1 MLPFFHKFEIVLKEL
16 ILDEADTLWVLILIL
31 IVIPIVIIATVAFCI
46 IHYINKNYR
55 KNLEL
60 IETVTNLNRGTNSER
75 DLILKLL
82 KNGVPPQTI
91 FHDLLI
97 KKRNNKFS
105 QADIVL
111 ATTQGIVVVE
121 VKSYGGWIFGNG
133 NHTNWTQVMAYG
145 KEKYRFYNPIKQVKS
160 QISSLKDRLDQ
171 FENIPFFSVI
181 VFCGSCRLKEIN
193 YVPEKTYVVKPHR
206 LGEVLNLIKDNN
218 PHAPYTNK
226 QEVVDVLKEA
236 VSNGSNI
243 DYQKQ
248 HIANIK
254 NFVGKHRILE

>member
-1 MLPFFHKFEIVLKEL
+1 MRLYFKNFS
-16 ILDEADTLWVLILIL
+16 LDEVEKLGVLIVIL
-31 IVIPIVIIATVAFCI
+31 SVVIPIVVLCV
-46 IHYINKNYR
+46 IHYKNKKLYR

-82 KNGVPPQTI
+82 KNGIPPQTI
-91 FHDLLI
+91 FHDLI
-97 KKRNNKFS
+97 VKKRNNKFS

-111 ATTQGIVVVE
+111 ATTQGIIVIE

-145 KEKYRFYNPIKQVKS
+145 EEKYRFYNPIKQVKS
-160 QISSLKDRLDQ
+160 QISSLKNRLDQ

-206 LGEVLNLIKDNN
+206 LNEVLNLIMDNN
-218 PHAPYTNK
+218 PPAPYANK

-254 NFVGKHRILE
+254 NFVGKNRILE

>member
-1 MLPFFHKFEIVLKEL
+1 M
-16 ILDEADTLWVLILIL
+16 DEVEKLGVLIVIL
-31 IVIPIVIIATVAFCI
+31 SVVIPIVVLCV
-46 IHYINKNYR
+46 IHYKNKKLYR

-60 IETVTNLNRGTNSER
+60 IETVTNLNRCTNSER

-82 KNGVPPQTI
+82 KNGIPPQTI
-91 FHDLLI
+91 FHDLI
-97 KKRNNKFS
+97 VKKRNNKFS

-111 ATTQGIVVVE
+111 ATTQGIIVIE

-145 KEKYRFYNPIKQVKS
+145 EEKYRFYNPIKQVKS

-171 FENIPFFSVI
+171 FDNIPFFSVI

-206 LGEVLNLIKDNN
+206 LNEVLNLIMDNN
-218 PHAPYTNK
+218 PPAPYTNK

-254 NFVGKHRILE
+254 NFVGKHRILK

>member
-1 MLPFFHKFEIVLKEL
+1 M
-16 ILDEADTLWVLILIL
+16 DEVEKLGVLIVIL
-31 IVIPIVIIATVAFCI
+31 SVVIPIVVLCV
-46 IHYINKNYR
+46 IHYKNKKLYR

-82 KNGVPPQTI
+82 KNGIPPQTI
-91 FHDLLI
+91 FHDLI
-97 KKRNNKFS
+97 VKKRNNKFS

-111 ATTQGIVVVE
+111 ATTQGIIVIE

-145 KEKYRFYNPIKQVKS
+145 EEKYRFYNPIKQVKS
-160 QISSLKDRLDQ
+160 QISSLKNRLDQ

-206 LGEVLNLIKDNN
+206 LNEVLNLIMDNN
-218 PHAPYTNK
+218 PPAPYTNK

-254 NFVGKHRILE
+254 NFVGKHRILK

>member
-1 MLPFFHKFEIVLKEL
+1 MGLYFKNFR
-16 ILDEADTLWVLILIL
+16 LDEVEKLGVLIVIL
-31 IVIPIVIIATVAFCI
+31 SIVIPIVVLCV
-46 IHYINKNYR
+46 IHYKNEKLYR

-82 KNGVPPQTI
+82 KNGIPPQTI
-91 FHDLLI
+91 FHDLII

-111 ATTQGIVVVE
+111 ATTQGIIVIE

-145 KEKYRFYNPIKQVKS
+145 EEKYRFYNPIKQVKS

-171 FENIPFFSVI
+171 FGNIPFFSVI
-181 VFCGSCRLKEIN
+181 VFCGSCQLKEIN
-193 YVPEKTYVVKPHR
+193 YVPEKTCVVKPHR
-206 LGEVLNLIKDNN
+206 LNEVLNLIMDNN
-218 PHAPYTNK
+218 PPAPYTNK

-248 HIANIK
+248 HIANIN

>member
-1 MLPFFHKFEIVLKEL
+1 M
-16 ILDEADTLWVLILIL
+16 DEVEKLGVLIVIL
-31 IVIPIVIIATVAFCI
+31 SVVIPIVVLCV
-46 IHYINKNYR
+46 IHYKNKKLYR

-82 KNGVPPQTI
+82 KNGIPPQTI
-91 FHDLLI
+91 FHDLI
-97 KKRNNKFS
+97 VKKRNNKFS

-111 ATTQGIVVVE
+111 ATTQGIIVIE

-145 KEKYRFYNPIKQVKS
+145 EEKYRFYNPIKQVKS

-171 FENIPFFSVI
+171 FDNIPFFSVI

-206 LGEVLNLIKDNN
+206 LNEVLNLIMDNN
-218 PHAPYTNK
+218 PPAPYTNK

-254 NFVGKHRILE
+254 NFVGKHRILK

>member
-1 MLPFFHKFEIVLKEL
+1 
-16 ILDEADTLWVLILIL
+16 
-31 IVIPIVIIATVAFCI
+31 
-46 IHYINKNYR
+46 
-55 KNLEL
+55 
-60 IETVTNLNRGTNSER
+60 
-75 DLILKLL
+75 
-82 KNGVPPQTI
+82 
-91 FHDLLI
+91 
-97 KKRNNKFS
+97 
-105 QADIVL
+105 
-111 ATTQGIVVVE
+111 
-121 VKSYGGWIFGNG
+121 
-133 NHTNWTQVMAYG
+133 MAYG
-145 KEKYRFYNPIKQVKS
+145 EEKYRFYNPIKQVKS

-206 LGEVLNLIKDNN
+206 LNEVLNLIMDNN
-218 PHAPYTNK
+218 PPAPYANK

-254 NFVGKHRILE
+254 NFVGKNRILE